1 MKVRPVS
8 RRLRRVPVALLPLV
22 LLGSLAACGSSD
34 GSASSDPLSAVSI
47 SGDPGKAPQ
56 VTWKS
61 QMEVSGVQTK
71 TLHQGDG
78 AKMENGD
85 SVQANIWIGDGF
97 TKKQAFSTYDE
108 GGPQVLKVDSSA
120 LSPVFLKAVEGHT
133 IGSRVA
139 VTAPADQVFGQTGNP
154 KLGIGNKD
162 AVLLIVDLIKQDV
175 PPKPVDVAASKLPK
189 VVEKKGNPV
198 GLDFKGLPKPKASGD
213 LLRSVVKEGNGPTVT
228 PDMTVTANYLGQV
241 YGAKA
246 PFDES
251 FSKKPV
257 PFSLQS
263 VVKGWTYGLSGVKVG
278 SRVLLEIPP
287 SLGYGDQAQANI
299 PANSTLYFV
308 VDIIKAQ

>member
-1 MKVRPVS
+1 MS
-8 RRLRRVPVALLPLV
+8 RRLRRVPAALLPLV

-34 GSASSDPLSAVSI
+34 SSSSTDPLSAVSI

-61 QMEVSGVQTK
+61 QMETDSIQAK
-71 TLHQGDG
+71 TLHEGDG
-78 AKMENGD
+78 PKIESGD

-97 TKKQAFSTYDE
+97 TKEKAFSTYE
-108 GGPQVLKVDSSA
+108 QGGPQVLKVDSSA

-139 VTAPADQVFGQTGNP
+139 VTAPADKVFGQTGNP
-154 KLGIGNKD
+154 KLGIANKD
-162 AVLLIVDLIKQDV
+162 AVLLIVDLVKQDV
-175 PPKPVDVAASKLPK
+175 PPKPVDVSASKLPK
-189 VVEKKGNPV
+189 VVEKKGKPV
-198 GLDFKGLPKPKASGD
+198 ALDFTGVPKPKADGD
-213 LLRSVVKEGNGPTVT
+213 LLRSVIKEGNGPTVT
-228 PDMTVTANYLGQV
+228 EDMTVTANYLGQV
-241 YGAKA
+241 YGAKQ

-278 SRVLLEIPP
+278 SRVLLAIPP
-287 SLGYGDQAQANI
+287 SLGYGDQAQQGI

-308 VDIIKAQ
+308 VDILKAQ